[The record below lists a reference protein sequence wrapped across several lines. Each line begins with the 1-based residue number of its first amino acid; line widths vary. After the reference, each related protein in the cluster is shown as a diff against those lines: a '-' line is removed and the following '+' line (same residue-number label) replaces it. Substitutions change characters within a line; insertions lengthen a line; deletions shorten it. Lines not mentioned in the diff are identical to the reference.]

1 MVDIDINELKRVL
14 NGLEYCIQEDTP
26 FADCPRCPYYTSE
39 RCMQELRSDAY
50 SVLLSIYR
58 HETRKAKL
66 LTIDEVKTGPADM
79 YLERRLY
86 YKGKWTSVLQAVTRM
101 WAKDTCIQF
110 YAMNLKFHDYN
121 TSNHVWRCWNK
132 RPTEQQM
139 KETEWN
145 GNS

>member
-1 MVDIDINELKRVL
+1 MGDVDIDKLKRVL
-14 NGLEYCIQEDTP
+14 DGLEYCIQEDTP

-39 RCMQELRSDAY
+39 ACMQELRSDAY

-58 HETRKAKL
+58 YETRNAKL
-66 LTIDEVKTGPADM
+66 LTIDEVKNGSEDM
-79 YLERRLY
+79 FLERRFWY
-86 YKGKWTSVLQAVTRM
+86 GGKWNSIVRAVSRV
-101 WAKDTCIQF
+101 WADDAEIQF
-110 YAMNLKFHDYN
+110 YSTSLKFHDYN

-145 GNS
+145 GNN

>member
-1 MVDIDINELKRVL
+1 MGDVDINELKRVL

-66 LTIDEVKTGPADM
+66 LSIDEVKNGPEDM
-79 YLERRLY
+79 FLERRLWY
-86 YKGKWTSVLQAVTRM
+86 GGRWNSIVRAASRI
-101 WAKDTCIQF
+101 WADDAEIQF
-110 YAMNLKFHDYN
+110 YSTSLKFHDYN
-121 TSNHVWRCWNK
+121 TSNRVWRCWDK
-132 RPTEQQM
+132 RPTEQQVE
-139 KETEWN
+139 ETEWN
-145 GNS
+145 GNN